1 MVESSDGI
9 RMISSSQQLLVDT
22 YVYLIS
28 KLSFK
33 IILEITKKESRKLYF
48 LFQKLEIFQKSSQ
61 IDSKIR
67 KLNLSVITGYL
78 HGVEET
84 VRRAGSN
91 HCRSSLGRRRAM
103 PGRVCC
109 PVRNWRRPPAA
120 AACFSSSVMLTSH

>member
-1 MVESSDGI
+1 
-9 RMISSSQQLLVDT
+9 MISSSQQLLVDT

-67 KLNLSVITGYL
+67 KLNLSVTFM
-78 HGVEET
+78 
-84 VRRAGSN
+84 A
-91 HCRSSLGRRRAM
+91 
-103 PGRVCC
+103 
-109 PVRNWRRPPAA
+109 
-120 AACFSSSVMLTSH
+120 